1 MAFDLSAML
10 KEVSESD
17 TGREQIEYI
26 RLDLLDSDKKNFYAL
41 SEVPALADNIA
52 TVGLQQP
59 LRVRKHPEAEGK
71 YMIVSGHRRR
81 AALELLA
88 KDEPERWTEVPCIV
102 QREAVSPA
110 LQQLQ
115 LIYANSGTRKL
126 SSSDMNEQAAQVEK
140 LLYQLQQEGHEFPGR
155 MRDHVA
161 KVMQTTNTKL
171 ATLKKIREH
180 LAECWKPSYKKG
192 ELSES
197 TAYELTKLSDDDQ
210 QLIFDVKKST
220 GKNIRWLYADDVKL
234 YAKHFKAIR
243 KAKCERRGR
252 QCECQNIVP
261 KMKRACGL
269 NSWEQLRCSK
279 CCADC
284 PDLAGCKYACPVL
297 ADKVKQL
304 KADKREANR
313 QAKLEQEAKDRPTIL
328 RLQELWLR
336 FGLARE
342 QAGISIPEACTAA
355 QWYCSKDTE
364 KKIRELEDNTG
375 EFKVNSTDVPY
386 GHSYYLRYINALCT
400 LANLFNCSVDYLL
413 CRTDDPKSMPD
424 TAGAVAP
431 TAWNIGEPVNIGEYV
446 VLALFEG
453 SRKLRPFILNWDGD
467 EWLNAGIPIAECGVE
482 AVRWS
487 EMPEVE

>member
-1 MAFDLSAML
+1 MAFDLGEML
-10 KEVSESD
+10 KSVSESD

-26 RLDLLDSDKKNFYAL
+26 RLDLLDSDEQNFYEL

-59 LRVRKHPEAEGK
+59 LRVRKQPDSEGR
-71 YMIVSGHRRR
+71 YIIVSGHRRR

-88 KDEPERWTEVPCIV
+88 KDEPERWCEVACIV
-102 QREAVSPA
+102 ERDAVSPA
-110 LQQLQ
+110 LQQLR
-115 LIYANSGTRKL
+115 LIFANSGTRKL

-140 LLYQLQQEGHEFPGR
+140 LLYQLQEEGHEFPGR

-180 LAECWKPSYKKG
+180 LAACWKPSYKKG
-192 ELSES
+192 ELVES
-197 TAYELTKLSDDDQ
+197 TAYELAKMPEDDQ
-210 QLIFDVKKST
+210 QLIFDVKKAT
-220 GKNIRWLYADDVKL
+220 GKNIRWMRADDVKL

-261 KMKRACGL
+261 KMKKACGL
-269 NSWEQLRCSK
+269 NSREQLRCSK

-342 QAGISIPEACTAA
+342 QAGISIPKACAA
-355 QWYCSKDTE
+355 AKCYCSKDTE
-364 KKIRELEDNTG
+364 KRIGDLEDNSG
-375 EFKVNSTDVPY
+375 DFKVNHTEVPY
-386 GHSYYLRYINALCT
+386 GHSYDLRYVNALCA

-413 CRTDDPKSMPD
+413 CRTDEPKPLSD
-424 TAGAVAP
+424 ASKAVAP
-431 TAWNIGEPVNIGEYV
+431 AAWNIGEPVNIGEYV

-453 SRKLRPFILNWDGD
+453 SRKLRPFILNWNGD
-467 EWLNAGIPIAECGVE
+467 EWLNTGIPIAECGVK
-482 AVRWS
+482 AVRWA